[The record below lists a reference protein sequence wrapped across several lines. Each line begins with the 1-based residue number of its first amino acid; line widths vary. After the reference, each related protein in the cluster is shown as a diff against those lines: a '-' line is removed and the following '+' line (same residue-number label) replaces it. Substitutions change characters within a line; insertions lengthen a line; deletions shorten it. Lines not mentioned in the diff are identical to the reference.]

1 MFQSEYRTAVQYI
14 VHQAVPQRLDLIRWH
29 EDSEHGQVMR
39 AAFAATV
46 FAYFIAAS
54 HASAGEVVMSC
65 TVEESGPSHARRVW
79 ELRFD
84 QTNQLVYIAKTMSTA
99 AITDTKISFRV
110 DLGTGVPF
118 SFSIDRAS
126 GIIRVTGSAGSL
138 YSGQCKTVN
147 SSN

>member
-1 MFQSEYRTAVQYI
+1 
-14 VHQAVPQRLDLIRWH
+14 
-29 EDSEHGQVMR
+29 MR

-54 HASAGEVVMSC
+54 QASADEVVMSC

-84 QTNQLVYIAKTMSTA
+84 QANQLVYIAKTMSTA

-118 SFSIDRAS
+118 SFIIDRATGAIHVS
-126 GIIRVTGSAGSL
+126 GSAGSL
-138 YSGQCKTVN
+138 YSGLCKAVKPSPT
-147 SSN
+147 